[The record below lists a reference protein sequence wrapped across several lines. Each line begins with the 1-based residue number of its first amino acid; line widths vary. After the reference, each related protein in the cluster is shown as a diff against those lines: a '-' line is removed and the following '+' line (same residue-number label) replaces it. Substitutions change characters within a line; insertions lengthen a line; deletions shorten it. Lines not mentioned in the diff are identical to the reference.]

1 MPPLMTSKMD
11 YRGQLSQITARFMSH
26 QASISYA
33 CTLVLLALIAWFVG
47 ILFWSI
53 LTPAPS
59 VSHWAAPSVTS
70 THIVRNNGVRT
81 SDLTNSDLFGRYSQE
96 SITSKPVVK
105 DAPQTRL
112 NLTLVGAVASNNPKL
127 SLAVIANQGKQSTY
141 GLGETIDG
149 TRVTLKSV
157 LVDRAIIDNQGRD
170 ETLML
175 EGIDYSKLNQNAT
188 PKAAESPKSSNTNL
202 VKIREEIS
210 QDPQKIFQYIR
221 LSQVMDEGK
230 LKGYR
235 VRPGQQREL
244 FDSVGLQ
251 DGDIATVLNGR
262 DLTDS
267 SQMTALWKDALSAQQ
282 WNLTVER
289 NGQVHD
295 IYIEF

>member
-1 MPPLMTSKMD
+1 MPPSMTSKMD
-11 YRGQLSQITARFMSH
+11 YRGQISQITARFMSY

-59 VSHWAAPSVTS
+59 VSHWVAPSVAS
-70 THIVRNNGVRT
+70 THIVRNNGDRI
-81 SDLTNSDLFGRYSQE
+81 SELTNSDLFGSYSQE
-96 SITSKPVVK
+96 SVTSEPVIK

-157 LVDRAIIDNQGRD
+157 LADRAIIDNQGRD

-175 EGIDYSKLNQNAT
+175 EGIDYSKLNQNSV
-188 PKAAESPKSSNTNL
+188 PKTADPPKSSSADL

-262 DLTDS
+262 DLTDP
-267 SQMTALWKDALSAQQ
+267 SQITALWKDALSAQQ

-289 NGQVHD
+289 DGQLHD